1 MALSEWFLLA
11 MVCLA
16 GAASPGPSFILL
28 INSVMKDGRRAGLA
42 FGIAHGF
49 GIFIYA
55 TLVVSGLIIFLS
67 AAPWFSIAFE
77 LMGLL
82 FLLWLS
88 ISMIKSSF
96 QEAQIEQTGSEAHSA
111 PLMNHFRNGFL
122 IVFLNP
128 KIAAF
133 FLAIFSQFLDAASSL
148 ESKLIMVIT
157 ATVIDGFWYILL
169 AVIIAVPKFTKFV
182 KASAVNIEFFL
193 GISLLVVS
201 FVLATKIIIAVV

>member
-1 MALSEWFLLA
+1 MFVKASEISLVPTDPYNA
-11 MVCLA
+11 
-16 GAASPGPSFILL
+16 PS
-28 INSVMKDGRRAGLA
+28 SVTGTK
-42 FGIAHGF
+42 
-49 GIFIYA
+49 
-55 TLVVSGLIIFLS
+55 
-67 AAPWFSIAFE
+67 
-77 LMGLL
+77 
-82 FLLWLS
+82 
-88 ISMIKSSF
+88 IS
-96 QEAQIEQTGSEAHSA
+96 HSA
-111 PLMNHFRNGFL
+111 PLMDHFRNGFL

-133 FLAIFSQFLDAASSL
+133 FLAVFSQFLDAASSL

-201 FVLATKIIIAVV
+201 FVLGTKIINAGF